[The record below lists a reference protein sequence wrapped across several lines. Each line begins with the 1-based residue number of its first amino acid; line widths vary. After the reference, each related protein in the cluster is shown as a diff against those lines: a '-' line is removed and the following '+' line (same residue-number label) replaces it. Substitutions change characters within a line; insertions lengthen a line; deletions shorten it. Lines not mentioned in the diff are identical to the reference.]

1 MRFMDSKEI
10 RRILKSNHPEGY
22 VTSGQHQSDSYS
34 IPYYVVATAKE
45 GLFFYVNRRGSLDMD
60 LHLPW
65 AKVPDTLYLRKDK
78 KDKTYR
84 TKEELL
90 LTIFVGDKEGKMV
103 AELIEGRRKLL
114 PWMKFP
120 WYRKIPGYRSQVAWK
135 MVMASMFYFFFLGMI
150 FASALED
157 VEDDTKQAV
166 KQPVVQTEAEEEA
179 KKSDSEAAKKKK
191 AEELA
196 AAKKAKEAEEKKKA
210 ALEKKKAEQEKKK
223 QLAKEKAK
231 AEAKRE
237 AERKAKIAA
246 QEKAKKKAAAKLA
259 AQQEAE
265 RKAQEEAAQQAEDEA
280 ATTQVSFDNCD
291 DLRTEYPN
299 GVPSSHP
306 AYDSNMDRDKDNFAC
321 ERN

>member
-1 MRFMDSKEI
+1 MDSKEI
-10 RRILKSNHPEGY
+10 RRTLKSNHPEGY

-65 AKVPDTLYLRKDK
+65 VKVPDTLYLRKDK

-120 WYRKIPGYRSQVAWK
+120 WYRKVPGYRSQVAWK

-166 KQPVVQTEAEEEA
+166 KQPVVQTEAEEEP

-191 AEELA
+191 TEELA

-210 ALEKKKAEQEKKK
+210 ALEKKKA
-223 QLAKEKAK
+223 
-231 AEAKRE
+231 
-237 AERKAKIAA
+237 
-246 QEKAKKKAAAKLA
+246 AAKLA

-265 RKAQEEAAQQAEDEA
+265 RKAKEEAAQKAEDEA
-280 ATTQVSFDNCD
+280 AVTQVSFDNCD

-306 AYDSNMDRDKDNFAC
+306 AYDSSMDRDKDNFAC

>member
-1 MRFMDSKEI
+1 MDSKEI

-22 VTSGQHQSDSYS
+22 ITSGQYRSNSYS
-34 IPYYVVATAKE
+34 VPYYVVATAKE
-45 GLFFYVNRRGSLDMD
+45 GLFFYVNKRGSLDME
-60 LHLPW
+60 LHLSW
-65 AKVPDTLYLRKDK
+65 AAVPNTLYLRKDK
-78 KDKTYR
+78 NDKTYR
-84 TKEELL
+84 TKKELL

-114 PWMKFP
+114 PWTKFP
-120 WYRKIPGYRSQVAWK
+120 WYRKIPGYRSQIVWK
-135 MVMASMFYFFFLGMI
+135 MVLASMFYFFFLGMF
-150 FASALED
+150 FAAALED

-166 KQPVVQTEAEEEA
+166 KQPVVQTEAETEP

-196 AAKKAKEAEEKKKA
+196 AAKKAKAAEEKKKA

-223 QLAKEKAK
+223 LAQEKAK

-246 QEKAKKKAAAKLA
+246 QEKAKKEAAAKLA

-265 RKAQEEAAQQAEDEA
+265 KKAEEAAQKAEQVA
-280 ATTQVSFDNCD
+280 VATTQVSFDNCD

-306 AYDSNMDRDKDNFAC
+306 AYEAKMDRDKDNFAC